1 MGKLQ
6 GHKRM
11 IDPGYVSVDVE
22 TSGPNPAGYSLLSIG
37 ACLVADPDRAFYV
50 ELQPIPGL
58 RALPEALAVG
68 GLSMEHLAEHGLP
81 PVEGLARFADWLEEA
96 VPAGL
101 NPIFVGFNAPFDW
114 MFVNDYFHR
123 FLNRNPFGHGALDI
137 RSFYMGVTGAGWYE
151 AGLRHVAARYGIT
164 DPLTHHALHD
174 ARDQAMLFRKMLDE
188 QSAAMS

>member
-1 MGKLQ
+1 MDKGDKV
-6 GHKRM
+6 M

-22 TSGPNPAGYSLLSIG
+22 ASGPNPAGYSLLSIG
-37 ACLVADPDRAFYV
+37 ACLVGDLDREFYV

-58 RALPEALAVG
+58 GALAEALEVG
-68 GLSMEHLAEHGLP
+68 GLSIEHLAAHGLP
-81 PVEGLARFADWLEEA
+81 PAEALARFAGWLEEA

-101 NPIFVGFNAPFDW
+101 HPVFVGFNAPFDW

-123 FLNRNPFGHGALDI
+123 FLGHNPFGHGALDI
-137 RSFYMGVTGAGWYE
+137 RSFYMGVTGARWYD
-151 AGLRHVAARYGIT
+151 AGLRHVAARYGIG

-174 ARDQAMLFRKMLDE
+174 ARDQATLFRKMLDE

>member
-1 MGKLQ
+1 
-6 GHKRM
+6 M

-22 TSGPNPAGYSLLSIG
+22 TSGPSPAGYSLLSIG

-58 RALPEALAVG
+58 GALPEALEVS
-68 GLSMEHLAEHGLP
+68 GLSIERLAAHGLP
-81 PVEGLARFADWLEEA
+81 PAEALARFMGWLEEV

-101 NPIFVGFNAPFDW
+101 YPIFVGFNAPFDW

-123 FLNRNPFGHGALDI
+123 FLGRNPFGHGALDI
-137 RSFYMGVTGAGWYE
+137 RSFFMGMTDAGWYE

-164 DPLTHHALHD
+164 HPLTHNALQD
-174 ARDQAMLFRKMLDE
+174 ARDQAALFRKMLDE